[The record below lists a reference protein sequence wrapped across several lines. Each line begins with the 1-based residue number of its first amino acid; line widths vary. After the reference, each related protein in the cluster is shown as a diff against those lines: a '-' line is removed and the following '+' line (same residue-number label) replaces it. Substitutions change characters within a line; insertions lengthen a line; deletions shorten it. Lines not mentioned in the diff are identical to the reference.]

1 MLGFD
6 RKSEASMHLE
16 ILGWALMR
24 HQLSEPPAH
33 NTDCTDMSMCMP
45 NLSCVLEGARLLP
58 MHFNAEAHA
67 LPELHMPYTPYVKAM
82 HCNARS
88 QARLLP
94 MYF

>member
-45 NLSCVLEGARLLP
+45 NLSCVLEGCSTLQAIHSIVLPCRLSSSP
-58 MHFNAEAHA
+58 K
-67 LPELHMPYTPYVKAM
+67 LHSICVYLAGCYSSSPKL
-82 HCNARS
+82 H
-88 QARLLP
+88 
-94 MYF
+94 